1 MEFVLQA
8 VVVVFMLFL
17 CALCLFAVV
26 VIARDIIHES
36 AANKRAREAE
46 NNSNL
51 KEPVQVVVQPVVSA
65 PVASTQPAAP
75 VAEPAPAPAPVAE
88 PAPAP
93 VEKEEVAVA
102 PVAEAVVEEVA
113 VTEDEEDPDAVS
125 FSRVSLTMEEKYDML
140 STEFK
145 RYFDEIVKNTA
156 KYAFDKLE
164 NEYGVECKVVKM

>member
-65 PVASTQPAAP
+65 PVVAAQPAAP
-75 VAEPAPAPAPVAE
+75 AGCSGGYSEGAGSGKIARLLSAPH
-88 PAPAP
+88 
-93 VEKEEVAVA
+93 
-102 PVAEAVVEEVA
+102 
-113 VTEDEEDPDAVS
+113 
-125 FSRVSLTMEEKYDML
+125 R
-140 STEFK
+140 
-145 RYFDEIVKNTA
+145 
-156 KYAFDKLE
+156 
-164 NEYGVECKVVKM
+164 CQ